1 MVILE
6 ISAAILTAGIFA
18 LFAAIVACDIY
29 SATRLRRLLDPTGS
43 PRKLRR
49 AAPAQQTRRFGM
61 AVALKAAARQ
71 RRPKTL
77 WVARFAS
84 LEQKP

>member
-1 MVILE
+1 MFTLE
-6 ISAAILTAGIFA
+6 ISAAFVTAGLFA
-18 LFAAIVACDIY
+18 LFATIVACDIY
-29 SATRLRRLLDPTGS
+29 SAIGLRRLLNRAAS
-43 PRKLRR
+43 PRKLHR
-49 AAPAQQTRRFGM
+49 ATPTAQNTRFGI
-61 AVALKAAARQ
+61 AVSPKAAARE